1 MINWHTKT
9 MRRFNG
15 VSNDTLCYIN
25 LDCKRA
31 IAAMPDNPKAG
42 QYMDEIH
49 YAGMELKLRGARYIA
64 PNQSL

>member
-15 VSNDTLCYIN
+15 VSNDTLCYII

-31 IAAMPDNPKAG
+31 IAAVPDNPKAG

-49 YAGMELKLRGARYIA
+49 YAGMELKSRGARYIA